1 MESLYLLSVL
11 LLMLAAGA
19 IGWLLHWM
27 IGRIERRMERRV
39 LPPAEAGAETEHSL
53 KLKRLLIA
61 WGAKGARTLIWVLYF
76 ILLLRMLPQTRTHF
90 ETVSERLWFTFTQ
103 FVDWLADR
111 GVMTIVVIAVTVF
124 LMRFASAF
132 IKASFEL
139 VERRALSAGV
149 ERVRRRSQTLSGIA
163 RGTAQAA
170 IFFIGFMVLLEQ
182 LGISITPILASA
194 GIVGIAIGFGAQS
207 LVKDIFAGFM
217 VLLEDQYGVGDVVKV
232 GETSGT
238 VEHLTLRATW
248 VRGLDGALTTIPNGT
263 INQVSN
269 FSKEW
274 LRVVLDVEVAY
285 DEDLDRVMRVML
297 EMARQMKDEMPRD
310 ILEEPA
316 MLGVDKMTSESVMLR
331 LAVKTAPA
339 RQADI
344 GRDLRRRIKLA
355 FDREGIKAP
364 LGRQQIVLASPPRE
378 REAAAVEQLAGLSQT
393 KVEERR

>member
-11 LLMLAAGA
+11 LLMLAVGA
-19 IGWLLHWM
+19 VGCLLHWM
-27 IGRIERRMERRV
+27 VGRIQRRMERRA
-39 LPPAEAGAETEHSL
+39 LPPTEASAETEYSL
-53 KLKRLLIA
+53 RLKRLLIA
-61 WGAKGARTLIWVLYF
+61 WGAKGAQTLIWVLYF
-76 ILLLRMLPQTRTHF
+76 VLLLRMLPHTRTQF

-103 FVDWLADR
+103 FIDWLADR
-111 GVMTIVVIAVTVF
+111 GVITIFVIAITVF
-124 LMRFASAF
+124 LMRFASAL

-163 RGTAQAA
+163 RGTAQAT
-170 IFFIGFMVLLEQ
+170 IFFIGFMVLLQQ
-182 LGISITPILASA
+182 LGVSITPILASA

-217 VLLEDQYGVGDVVKV
+217 VLLEDQYGVGDVIKV

-238 VEHLTLRATW
+238 VERLTLRATW

-269 FSKEW
+269 FSREW

-285 DEDLDRVMRVML
+285 DEDLDRAMRVML
-297 EMARQMKDEMPRD
+297 ETARQMKEDMPHD

-316 MLGVDKMTSESVMLR
+316 MLGVDKMTSESVILR

-339 RQADI
+339 RQAEI

-364 LGRQQIVLASPPRE
+364 PGRQIVLAAPPRE
-378 REAAAVEQLAGLSQT
+378 REAAAVEQLAGLSQA
-393 KVEERR
+393 KAEERR